1 MTGRLFQ
8 VMWSAPEHFGGL
20 TSMCLYRAQLFDELG
35 NVESTILT
43 FDVNPQYESVAAT
56 LRSTGQLSARTRLLN
71 IYEYYRSAASY
82 TYDAPA
88 LPAPEIWHNRFRE
101 GVLSSA
107 QQDNDGG
114 IYCVDNVTASD
125 PATYVRELYRTDGS
139 IFAEI
144 NACGDGQTL
153 ISLYNSG
160 GDVVEQHRSEEEWCR
175 EWVTKLAGEAPSTI
189 IVDHGRASRFL
200 AALKQSNIVKV
211 AIFHS
216 NHIVKGADPLTGELG
231 PARRHLLE
239 RPHEWDALV
248 FLTDQQRKDVIRRF
262 GDTGNLF
269 TISNPRSRSPEL
281 PGGPHPGANRGIMVA
296 RLVRV
301 KHIRAAI
308 DIIDAARQQIPD
320 IVLDIYGEGPR
331 RDALERLILDKGLAG
346 HIVLHGHLVHAAE
359 QFRHATFSL
368 LTSRHEAQSLAIME
382 SQAQGCPPVAFD
394 VRYGPGDLI
403 QNGMNGYLTQFGDIS
418 GAAQR
423 VVEICKDPALRERLS
438 EEAWKSSERFAPSSI
453 FEAWQEML
461 STVWARRE
469 ELRAGQ
475 RATSGNRT

>member
-1 MTGRLFQ
+1 MTHRQFL
-8 VMWSAPEHFGGL
+8 VTWSVPEHFGGL
-20 TSMCLYRAQLFDELG
+20 TSMCLYRARLFDELG
-35 NVESTILT
+35 NVDSTILT
-43 FDVNPQYESVAAT
+43 FDVNPQYEAVAAT

-71 IYEYYRSAASY
+71 IYEYYRSASSY
-82 TYDAPA
+82 TFDAPA
-88 LPAPEIWHNRFRE
+88 LPAPEIWHNRFRK

-125 PATYVRELYRTDGS
+125 PASYVRELYRTDGTL
-139 IFAEI
+139 FAEI
-144 NACGDGQTL
+144 NVRCDGETL
-153 ISLYNSG
+153 ISLYNG
-160 GDVVEQHRSEEEWCR
+160 DGDVVEQHRSEEAWCR
-175 EWVTKLAGEAPSTI
+175 AWVVKLAGGATSTI
-189 IVDHGRASRFL
+189 IVDHGRAARCL
-200 AALKQSNIVKV
+200 APLSQANIVKV

-239 RPHEWDALV
+239 RPYEWDALV
-248 FLTDQQRKDVIRRF
+248 LLTDQQRHDVIRRF

-269 TISNPRSRSPEL
+269 TISNPRSRPPEL
-281 PGGPHPGANRGIMVA
+281 PGGPQTGANRGIMVA

-301 KHIRAAI
+301 KNIRGAI
-308 DIIDAARQQIPD
+308 DIIDAARQYIPD

-331 RDALERLILDKGLAG
+331 RDSLERLILNRGLAG
-346 HIVLHGHLVHAAE
+346 HIVLHGHLVRAAE

-403 QNGMNGYLTQFGDIS
+403 QHGINGFITEFGDIG

-423 VVEICKDPALRERLS
+423 VVDICKDPALRERLS
-438 EEAWKSSERFAPSSI
+438 EGAWLSSERFAPSSV

-469 ELRAGQ
+469 ELREGQ